1 MDSEEQGVRAVCC
14 SVTSA
19 APRAGLICWAENCAS
34 AVREHTL
41 QRGGGKTPVG
51 GGTPGC

>member
-41 QRGGGKTPVG
+41 QKGGGKTPVG